1 VEATVGRARE
11 SSRRSGNGRLIGILL
26 IGAAVAVSLGVY
38 GRVHDPTGRSLVT
51 LVFTRS
57 INLKVW
63 FATIAF
69 ALALFQLGSSLRIYG
84 KIGHGRAPRWLR
96 PAHRLS
102 GTLAFLFVIPV
113 AYHCL
118 WALGFQP
125 HQGVRVL
132 AHGVAGC
139 FFFGALTSK
148 VLIVRSRRMPSW
160 TLPVVGGALFA
171 AFTVIWLSSA
181 LWFFTTVEFPG
192 L

>member
-1 VEATVGRARE
+1 MEATVGRARE

-102 GTLAFLFVIPV
+102 GMPAQARPASATAAAPSASRGGRWMRI
-113 AYHCL
+113 
-118 WALGFQP
+118 
-125 HQGVRVL
+125 GV
-132 AHGVAGC
+132 
-139 FFFGALTSK
+139 
-148 VLIVRSRRMPSW
+148 SRPS
-160 TLPVVGGALFA
+160 LHP
-171 AFTVIWLSSA
+171 SSRD
-181 LWFFTTVEFPG
+181 G
-192 L
+192 